1 MHGPWATARAIDGLC
16 ALADMPAMDG
26 IETEMFQRF
35 GVALAIGAIVGA
47 ERHWRERDVADGKR
61 TAGLR
66 TFTLVG
72 MLGGA
77 AGLIA
82 RAFPAAPTAAAIVI
96 AGLFAAF
103 AAVFAL
109 YQYREAVA
117 EDTFSATSTI
127 AGLLTFALGT
137 VAVIGDLTLASAGG
151 VMLVA
156 VLASR
161 DVLHA
166 FMRKLTWAELR
177 SAIILLG
184 MTFVVLPLIP
194 DEPVG
199 PFGGVSPRATW
210 LLVIVLAALS
220 FCGYVAVKLLG
231 SARGELVA
239 GAVGGLVSSTATTLT
254 NARRSAAG
262 EEPRTLAA
270 GALGACA
277 ISYLRTAVLVA
288 LLAATLAAALV
299 PALLAATLA
308 MVACAWLLARQG
320 SSQHPEQPAKNPFD
334 LDAVLKM
341 ALLLVGVAFVAR
353 AAAQW
358 FGSGGLLAVSALSGL
373 ADVDAAV
380 VTVAGMLGQLT
391 QPVPTAAIGAAVVSN
406 TLAKAAYALAF
417 GSAAFSLRF
426 LAATAV
432 SLAAGFAAYW
442 ATGALHFS

>member
-1 MHGPWATARAIDGLC
+1 MRV
-16 ALADMPAMDG
+16 MSG
-26 IETEMFQRF
+26 IELEMFQRF

-82 RAFPAAPTAAAIVI
+82 RAFPDAPTAAAIVI
-96 AGLFAAF
+96 AGLFGAF

-117 EDTFSATSTI
+117 EETFSATSTI

-151 VMLVA
+151 VVLVA
-156 VLASR
+156 ILASR

-199 PFGGVSPRATW
+199 PFGGVSPRSTW
-210 LLVIVLAALS
+210 VLVIILAAIS

-239 GAVGGLVSSTATTLT
+239 GAVGGLVSSTGATLA
-254 NARRSAAG
+254 NARRSTQG
-262 EEPRTLAA
+262 EEVRTLAA

-277 ISYLRTAVLVA
+277 VSYVRTAVLVA
-288 LLAATLAAALV
+288 LLAAPLV
-299 PALLAATLA
+299 PALAPPLAAAALA
-308 MVACAWLLARQG
+308 MVCCAWLLARQG
-320 SSQHPEQPAKNPFD
+320 ATEHPEQTPKNPFD
-334 LDAVLKM
+334 LDAVVKM
-341 ALLLVGVAFVAR
+341 ALLLVGVAFLAR

-358 FGSGGLLAVSALSGL
+358 FGDGGLLAVSALSGL

-380 VTVAGMLGQLT
+380 VTVAGMLDGLA
-391 QPVPTAAIGAAVVSN
+391 QPVAVAAIGAAVVSN

-417 GSAAFSLRF
+417 GSSAFSLRF
-426 LAATAV
+426 LAATTV
-432 SLAAGFAAYW
+432 SLAAGVGVYW
-442 ATGALHFS
+442 AA